1 MTEDR
6 TMNLPRPFH
15 SLLRC
20 PVCKN
25 ALGEQ
30 GACLECT
37 VCGRSWPVAD
47 GTPILINEAN
57 SVFRIEEI
65 GCDRSTRVGAKTVGQ
80 CLRAA
85 YRLVS
90 ISKNWVAER
99 NFKLFR
105 VQLLERSP
113 RPLVLVLGSGTRG
126 EGFDA
131 LTLGG
136 LTLVTSDVYLGFD
149 TELVCDAH
157 DIPFEAE
164 SLDGIVIQAVLEHVV
179 DPVRCVSEIHRILKP
194 GGLVYAETP
203 FMQQVHMGRYDFTRF
218 THLGHRRLFRQFA
231 EIDSG
236 VNGGPGM
243 ALAWAY
249 QYFLTSF
256 FLVQWARRAAEVFAH
271 LTSFWLKYLD
281 KFLISKPGGFDAAS
295 GFYFLGY
302 KTDLL
307 LSDRD
312 LISLYKGAILSD

>member
-1 MTEDR
+1 M
-6 TMNLPRPFH
+6 
-15 SLLRC
+15 
-20 PVCKN
+20 
-25 ALGEQ
+25 
-30 GACLECT
+30 
-37 VCGRSWPVAD
+37 AD

-65 GCDRSTRVGAKTVGQ
+65 CCDRSTRAGDGAKIVGQ

-99 NFKLFR
+99 NYKLFR

-113 RPLVLVLGSGTRG
+113 RPRVLVLGSGTRG

-131 LTLGG
+131 LKLGG
-136 LTLVTSDVYLGFD
+136 MIDLVTSDVYLGFD

-179 DPVRCVSEIHRILKP
+179 DPVRCVSEIYRILKP

-236 VNGGPGM
+236 LNGGPGM

-256 FLVQWARRAAEVFAH
+256 FLAQWARRAAEIFAH

-281 KFLISKPGGFDAAS
+281 KCLISKPGGFDAAS
-295 GFYFLGY
+295 GFYFLGR
-302 KTDLL
+302 KADSP

-312 LISLYKGAILSD
+312 LIGLYRGAMLND